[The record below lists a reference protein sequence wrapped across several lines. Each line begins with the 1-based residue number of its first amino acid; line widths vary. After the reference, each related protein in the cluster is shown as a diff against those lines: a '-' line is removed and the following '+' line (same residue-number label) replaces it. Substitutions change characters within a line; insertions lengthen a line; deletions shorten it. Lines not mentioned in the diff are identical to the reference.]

1 MGVESRLVT
10 TVGYTLAFASLCS
23 LAATPTMQALADE
36 GASPQ
41 SSSTSYSSSQSNA
54 PVASEKSET
63 VNVSTYADGSV
74 KKVEVSTTLKANGS
88 VDVADYSSLENLKP
102 DDEDVWFSNEG
113 ELVWHSPEGNDVV
126 YTGTTQE
133 SLPID
138 LKVTYRYNGSYITP
152 NELPGKSGHV
162 VIRYDYENNSLTTV
176 DGVQVNTPFVA
187 ITGMLLDSD
196 VFSNVKITNGK
207 LIEDGDRVIAVGYAM
222 PGLSSSLDI
231 GEDADIPEYFEVEAD
246 VVDFELKS
254 TLTMVSPDML
264 SGFDTSNFNTG
275 EYSEA
280 SRGLASAMAE
290 LTQGSSELADG
301 MKQLADGAK
310 EISDGAAQLDSG
322 LSAANNDL
330 PALAKGVQQ
339 LHGGSSGLVTLS
351 NGLLSGLA
359 STKTGVAMSQQGAAQ
374 LADALSG
381 DSLAML
387 AGALQAAAGELQ
399 ADAAALEG
407 AKGAVDGIK
416 ADAQNAITELN
427 ALKTSPAYAE
437 MTEAQKEAVD
447 QAIAHAQNNMND
459 AAGKADA
466 ISASIKT
473 DATVQAMGALQTA
486 DFSSLSTA
494 ARSLADGLQEILDT
508 GFGTASEQQTL
519 FGAATMLRDGSA
531 SLDNGLALLEQNT
544 GSLVEGMSELT
555 SGVSQLAIGSAQLSE
570 AMGEAAKGSDAMTEG
585 LQQFNDQGISK
596 ITDAIDNKLVKL
608 GNRFTAVTG
617 AGGMYKNFAGITD
630 GTEGSVKFV
639 FETDA
644 IESE

>member
-1 MGVESRLVT
+1 
-10 TVGYTLAFASLCS
+10 
-23 LAATPTMQALADE
+23 
-36 GASPQ
+36 
-41 SSSTSYSSSQSNA
+41 
-54 PVASEKSET
+54 
-63 VNVSTYADGSV
+63 
-74 KKVEVSTTLKANGS
+74 
-88 VDVADYSSLENLKP
+88 
-102 DDEDVWFSNEG
+102 
-113 ELVWHSPEGNDVV
+113 
-126 YTGTTQE
+126 
-133 SLPID
+133 
-138 LKVTYRYNGSYITP
+138 
-152 NELPGKSGHV
+152 
-162 VIRYDYENNSLTTV
+162 
-176 DGVQVNTPFVA
+176 
-187 ITGMLLDSD
+187 
-196 VFSNVKITNGK
+196 
-207 LIEDGDRVIAVGYAM
+207 
-222 PGLSSSLDI
+222 
-231 GEDADIPEYFEVEAD
+231 
-246 VVDFELKS
+246 
-254 TLTMVSPDML
+254 
-264 SGFDTSNFNTG
+264 
-275 EYSEA
+275 
-280 SRGLASAMAE
+280 
-290 LTQGSSELADG
+290 
-301 MKQLADGAK
+301 LADGAK

-387 AGALQAAAGELQ
+387 VGALQAAAGELQ

-416 ADAQNAITELN
+416 TDAQSAIAELN

-447 QAIAHAQNNMND
+447 QAIANAQNNMND

-608 GNRFTAVTG
+608 GNRFTAVTD